1 MRFLLFL
8 FCLVIFL
15 LSCRSI
21 GYLEKPNKDFL
32 ELLNRNSDST
42 KGSLLLNGFYSLIE
56 YDGSKVKIEEIIKS
70 EPDRFIDPMYFYGNN
85 TFLSFRGLQ
94 SHSLKWDS
102 CLFYENKQF
111 LLEKGAYGAYQ
122 VVDSTIYAIA
132 YTYFVG
138 TSHFLN
144 NMYLCYY
151 KGKILDKS
159 KIVDWQL
166 VPPYPKLLKHQAK
179 LKDNQRK
186 LEYLKVKKS
195 FQFHKSLNKTKLD
208 STEAWINKYRNKTN

>member
-1 MRFLLFL
+1 MRFFLFL
-8 FCLVIFL
+8 FCLIIFL
-15 LSCRSI
+15 LSCRSF
-21 GYLEKPNKDFL
+21 GYIEKPNKDFL
-32 ELLNRNSDST
+32 ELLNRDFDST
-42 KGSLLLNGFYSLIE
+42 KNSLLLNGFYSLIE

-70 EPDRFIDPMYFYGNN
+70 EPDEIVDPMFFYGNN
-85 TFLSFRGLQ
+85 IFLSFRGLR

-102 CLFYENKQF
+102 CLFYDNELF
-111 LLEKGAYGAYQ
+111 LEQKGAWGAYM

-138 TSHFLN
+138 TSHVLN

-151 KGKILDKS
+151 KGRILDNS

-166 VPPYPKLLKHQAK
+166 VPPYPKLHKHQAM

-186 LEYLKVKKS
+186 IEYLKVKKS
-195 FQFHKSLNKTKLD
+195 FQFQQSLNKSNLD
-208 STEAWINKYRNKTN
+208 STVVWINKYRSKTN